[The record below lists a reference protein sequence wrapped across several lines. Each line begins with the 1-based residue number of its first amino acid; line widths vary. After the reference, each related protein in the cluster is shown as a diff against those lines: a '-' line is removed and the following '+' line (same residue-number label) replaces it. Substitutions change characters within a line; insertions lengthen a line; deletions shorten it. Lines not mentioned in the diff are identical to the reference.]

1 VPLGSAKG
9 KLEDKY
15 GKQPIENAG
24 AAVLM
29 LGKQTM
35 RASAE
40 GVRVAEKNPKSE
52 LARLR
57 KKQRQAQQDE
67 VYGGFSESERAE
79 YDSRAERINELGAQ
93 LHTVTSTD
101 EAAAQQRH
109 EWNKK
114 WGTDTPQ
121 SEDRQPYRTREQ
133 DSTNPSTDSLET
145 VQTKKKPNPEGNRE

>member
-1 VPLGSAKG
+1 MPLGSAKG

-40 GVRVAEKNPKSE
+40 GVRVAEENPKSE

-57 KKQRQAQQDE
+57 KKQLQAQQDE
-67 VYGGFSESERAE
+67 VYGGFSKSKRAE
-79 YDSRAERINELGAQ
+79 YYSRAERINELELQLQTLASADKGAAK
-93 LHTVTSTD
+93 H
-101 EAAAQQRH
+101 RG

-114 WGTDTPQ
+114 SETDTPQ
-121 SEDRQPYRTREQ
+121 SGRSPALPHPRTRFDER
-133 DSTNPSTDSLET
+133 LY
-145 VQTKKKPNPEGNRE
+145 